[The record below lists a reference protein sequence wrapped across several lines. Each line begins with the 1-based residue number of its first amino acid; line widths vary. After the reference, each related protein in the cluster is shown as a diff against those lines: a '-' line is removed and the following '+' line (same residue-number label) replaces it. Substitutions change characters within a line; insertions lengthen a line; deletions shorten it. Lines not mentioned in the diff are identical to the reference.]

1 MTQGVRSVAAARRKS
16 CLPPRLSTRMAATR
30 IRVRLNGYEQ
40 PFKLIR
46 VLIYQ
51 LPASDW
57 TALRARAPRDPTRGD
72 GRLREAV
79 T

>member
-1 MTQGVRSVAAARRKS
+1 
-16 CLPPRLSTRMAATR
+16 MAATR

-51 LPASDW
+51 LPASDDW
-57 TALRARAPRDPTRGD
+57 AARRARAPRDPRGD